1 MGGRE
6 KFVQGRSELHAG
18 VRSAAI
24 SGWSKAEK
32 GRFGRG
38 IVGELIGVSATIVRE
53 GNLSA
58 EGGLA
63 FDILAI
69 SCQASPLL
77 LRGIPKPTAALTL
90 ARSGTG
96 SEAARKPA

>member
-1 MGGRE
+1 M
-6 KFVQGRSELHAG
+6 
-18 VRSAAI
+18 I
-24 SGWSKAEK
+24 SIS
-32 GRFGRG
+32 
-38 IVGELIGVSATIVRE
+38 VTIVRE

-96 SEAARKPA
+96 SEAARKPADEKYRLQARSNGKGIPSQVCRVDSLLEIKLL